1 MRSHIP
7 GLTQLSDLTTM
18 ANVLC
23 LVERI
28 YWVVVEDAATTNAA
42 VQRLLARYGRNH
54 RLKFIYL
61 SRPSQRT
68 VVKSCE

>member
-1 MRSHIP
+1 
-7 GLTQLSDLTTM
+7 M